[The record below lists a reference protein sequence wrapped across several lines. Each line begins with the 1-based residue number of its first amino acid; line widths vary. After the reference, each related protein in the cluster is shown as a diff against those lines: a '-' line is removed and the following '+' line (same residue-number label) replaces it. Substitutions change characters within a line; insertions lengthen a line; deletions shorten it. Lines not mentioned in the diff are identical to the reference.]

1 MKRAL
6 ISYTLPWSKY
16 IWLWY
21 FQFTILDWQKYNL
34 IIQTILLDPTPLANR
49 VVSPSFK
56 KKTCSYYISYAILNS
71 ISHLS
76 PLWPP
81 TRKWPSKPTSIK
93 SSGTNQRVCPTYTL
107 NSIQGLQSK
116 QYILTNAEYLL
127 LYHLIL
133 LLSSLWTQAHRANH
147 NAGVII
153 SCYLNRTKTILHS
166 PTLSTY
172 CCTMLLSSLWT
183 WALRAHHTDEDIILN
198 RPKLNST
205 THQRWVLL
213 SPTQ

>member
-1 MKRAL
+1 M

-93 SSGTNQRVCPTYTL
+93 SSGTNQWVCPTYTL
-107 NSIQGLQSK
+107 NSIQF
-116 QYILTNAEYLL
+116 NAFNQNN
-127 LYHLIL
+127 IF
-133 LLSSLWTQAHRANH
+133 
-147 NAGVII
+147 
-153 SCYLNRTKTILHS
+153 S
-166 PTLSTY
+166 PTLSIY
-172 CCTMLLSSLWT
+172 CCIIWFYYFPPCEHKPIEPITMLG
-183 WALRAHHTDEDIILN
+183 
-198 RPKLNST
+198 
-205 THQRWVLL
+205 LL
-213 SPTQ
+213 SPVI

>member
-34 IIQTILLDPTPLANR
+34 IIKTILLDPTPLANR

-81 TRKWPSKPTSIK
+81 TRKWPSKPKWNRLAKSEGVSYVHTQFNSMPSVKTIYSHQRWVIIVVSSDFTTFLLVNTSPSSQSECWGYYLLFIK
-93 SSGTNQRVCPTYTL
+93 STKNNTS
-107 NSIQGLQSK
+107 
-116 QYILTNAEYLL
+116 LTNAEYLL
-127 LYHLIL
+127 LHHATFL
-133 LLSSLWTQAHRANH
+133 LVNMSPSSPSHWWR
-147 NAGVII
+147 
-153 SCYLNRTKTILHS
+153 
-166 PTLSTY
+166 
-172 CCTMLLSSLWT
+172 
-183 WALRAHHTDEDIILN
+183 
-198 RPKLNST
+198 
-205 THQRWVLL
+205 
-213 SPTQ
+213 

>member
-1 MKRAL
+1 ML
-6 ISYTLPWSKY
+6 NEHWSLTHCHGQNIFGY
-16 IWLWY
+16 DIFNSQYWTDRSTIWL
-21 FQFTILDWQKYNL
+21 
-34 IIQTILLDPTPLANR
+34 
-49 VVSPSFK
+49 FK
-56 KKTCSYYISYAILNS
+56 RYSSTQRHWRIELCLPHLKKTCSYYISYAILNS

-107 NSIQGLQSK
+107 NSIQCLQSK

-153 SCYLNRTKTILHS
+153 SCYLNRPKTILHS